1 MKKRWLLVIGIII
14 VLILLIIR
22 IFVIANCSQSVKV
35 TEMNS
40 NVKEEISKMFS
51 DETRKLIIYPS
62 SRMIELEKG
71 SRGSGFAFS
80 VRNLDVNDTKYNYI
94 VEVDPSFK
102 IESRCNGTTEKEA
115 NSWIDNPED
124 EFRVPKSSV
133 MDNPVLSTFTIP
145 DSAPI
150 CTIPYVI
157 KIIQIEYKRTNS
169 TVLYVQDRINVV
181 IKNKKTFLNKVE
193 LFIKDLTRGV
203 TKGFL
208 SC

>member
-1 MKKRWLLVIGIII
+1 MKKRWWLVIGIII

-22 IFVIANCSQSVKV
+22 IFVIANCIQSVKV

-62 SRMIELEKG
+62 SRTIEFEKG

-80 VRNLDVNDTKYNYI
+80 VRNLDFNDTKYNYI

-115 NSWIDNPED
+115 NSWIDASEG
-124 EFRVPKSSV
+124 EFEVPKSSV

-150 CTIPYVI
+150 CTIPYAIEI
-157 KIIQIEYKRTNS
+157 KYKGTNS
-169 TVLYVQDRINVV
+169 TGLYVQDRVYIT